1 MSLIKALRK
10 DEALLNDIEYN
21 NNHSDD
27 FTCWWLGQSGYLI
40 QYKGYRL
47 LIDPYLSDSLTQKY
61 AATNKP
67 HTRMSER
74 AIDPSKLK
82 GIGVVTSSHNHTD
95 HLDAATL
102 LPVLE
107 NNPGIKMII
116 PEANRAFVAERLK
129 ASPDFFIGLNDGRD
143 IVSNPFH
150 IYGLPAAHN
159 TIDRDEKGNC
169 RCMGYIIR
177 FGKWTIYHSGDTLL
191 FDGLIEQLKPYN
203 IDLALLPINGDDPSR
218 GVAGNFNA
226 AEAVKVAKE
235 AGIKC
240 LVPCHYDMFT
250 FNTADVNE
258 FAALAKAAGQKYLIL
273 ETGGKIMGAELGE
286 EDV

>member
-10 DEALLNDIEYN
+10 DDVLLNDIEYN

-27 FTCWWLGQSGYLI
+27 FTCWWLGQSGYLV

-74 AIDPSKLK
+74 AVDPAKLK
-82 GIGVVTSSHNHTD
+82 GIGIVTSSHNHTD

-129 ASPDFFIGLNDGRD
+129 ASADFFIGLNDGRD
-143 IVSNPFH
+143 LVSGPFH
-150 IYGLPAAHN
+150 FYGLPAAHN

-191 FDGLIEQLKPYN
+191 FDGLIDQLKTYD
-203 IDLALLPINGDDPSR
+203 IDLAFLPINGDDPSR

-273 ETGGKIMGAELGE
+273 EIGGKIMGAELGE
-286 EDV
+286 EEV

>member
-27 FTCWWLGQSGYLI
+27 FTCWWLGQSGYLV
-40 QYKGYRL
+40 QYKGHRL

-74 AIDPSKLK
+74 AIDPAKLK
-82 GIGVVTSSHNHTD
+82 GIRVVTSSHNHTD

-107 NNPGIKMII
+107 NNPGVKMII

-129 ASPDFFIGLNDGRD
+129 AAPDFFIGLNDGLELKTG
-143 IVSNPFH
+143 PFH
-150 IYGLPAAHN
+150 FYGLPAAHN

-191 FDGLIEQLKPYN
+191 FDGLIDQLKPFN

-218 GVAGNFNA
+218 GVAGNFSA

-258 FAALAKAAGQKYLIL
+258 FATLAKAAGQKYLIL

-286 EDV
+286 EEV

>member
-1 MSLIKALRK
+1 
-10 DEALLNDIEYN
+10 
-21 NNHSDD
+21 
-27 FTCWWLGQSGYLI
+27 
-40 QYKGYRL
+40 
-47 LIDPYLSDSLTQKY
+47 
-61 AATNKP
+61 
-67 HTRMSER
+67 MSER
-74 AIDPSKLK
+74 AIDPAKLK
-82 GIGVVTSSHNHTD
+82 GIRVVTSSHNHTD

-107 NNPGIKMII
+107 NNPGVKMII

-129 ASPDFFIGLNDGRD
+129 AAPDFFIGLNDGLELKTG
-143 IVSNPFH
+143 PFH
-150 IYGLPAAHN
+150 FYGLPAAHN

-191 FDGLIEQLKPYN
+191 FDGLIDQLKPFN

-218 GVAGNFNA
+218 GVAGNFSA

-258 FAALAKAAGQKYLIL
+258 FATLAKAAGQKYLIL

-286 EDV
+286 EEV